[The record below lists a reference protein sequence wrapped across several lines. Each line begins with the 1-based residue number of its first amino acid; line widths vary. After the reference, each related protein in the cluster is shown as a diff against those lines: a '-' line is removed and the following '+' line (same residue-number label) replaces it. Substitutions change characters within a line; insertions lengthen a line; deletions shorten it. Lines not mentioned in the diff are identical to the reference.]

1 MSSAYY
7 TLISAMFMSVHV
19 RLEVRTEKEERSR
32 RKALK
37 ETLLAI
43 DFFAKQRLFINR
55 TNIVCHCTM

>member
-7 TLISAMFMSVHV
+7 TLISAMIMLVHV
-19 RLEVRTEKEERSR
+19 RLEVRTEEEERSR

-43 DFFAKQRLFINR
+43 DFLAKQRLFINR
-55 TNIVCHCTM
+55 TN

>member
-7 TLISAMFMSVHV
+7 TLISAMIMSVHV

-37 ETLLAI
+37 ETLLDI

-55 TNIVCHCTM
+55 TN

>member
-7 TLISAMFMSVHV
+7 TLISAMIMSVHV
-19 RLEVRTEKEERSR
+19 RLEVRTEEERSR

-37 ETLLAI
+37 ETLLDI

-55 TNIVCHCTM
+55 TN